1 MTVMTVVY
9 VNQLIG
15 RSSMEVNFPL
25 VGLSLM
31 ISSGVLFCMGEYL
44 LALAS
49 LGMLYVFIQMAG
61 SQI

>member
-1 MTVMTVVY
+1 
-9 VNQLIG
+9 
-15 RSSMEVNFPL
+15 MEVNFPL